1 MKYQVGDKVRYGSG
15 EWFFYG
21 TVTAVI
27 ENSINPCYRLSIDR
41 MVKKN
46 CRFSITQFEFELEA
60 DIDEREQDSLKWE
73 NLKIEYLK
81 KYFVTPTT
89 EKISDV
95 ITPEPVIVQKPITE
109 PVSIPVFAPVP
120 ESVLVPEQKEPEQKE
135 PEPEQKQG
143 RKPRQ
148 ERKPRQGRKPK
159 QEQKAEQEPI
169 PASVPEP
176 EKVATSRIQKEVKQ
190 KRKRGEAW
198 ESNFEA
204 FRNGDRS
211 KKTHAW
217 ISINRKLY
225 KSGDLSE
232 DKFEKLMEINFPF
245 EVQKLKRGPKAG
257 WGKQLELWKKGE
269 RNSLQ
274 EWRQRSVRQYVAG
287 KLSKDKIE
295 KLKEVGIL
303 K

>member
-1 MKYQVGDKVRYGSG
+1 MKYKVGDKVKYDSG
-15 EWFFYG
+15 DWLFYG

-27 ENSINPCYRLSIDR
+27 ENSINPCYRLSVDR

-60 DIDEREQDSLKWE
+60 DKEDECEQDSLKWE
-73 NLKIEYLK
+73 KIKIEYFK
-81 KYFVTPTT
+81 KYFVTPTK
-89 EKISDV
+89 EEISDV
-95 ITPEPVIVQKPITE
+95 ITQEPVFVPKPIPE
-109 PVSIPVFAPVP
+109 SILIPVSAPVLESAPVSIPVSAPVL
-120 ESVLVPEQKEPEQKE
+120 E
-135 PEPEQKQG
+135 
-143 RKPRQ
+143 
-148 ERKPRQGRKPK
+148 
-159 QEQKAEQEPI
+159 
-169 PASVPEP
+169 SVPEP
-176 EKVATSRIQKEVKQ
+176 KQPEPEVKQ
-190 KRKRGEAW
+190 KRKYRQKQKPEPASIPEPAPAPMPEPIKVETPRIGKEAKEKRKRGEAW

-204 FRNGDRS
+204 YRAGDRS

-225 KSGDLSE
+225 KTGDLSE
-232 DKFEKLMEINFPF
+232 DRFERLMEINFPF
-245 EVQKLKRGPKAG
+245 EIQKIKRGPKAG

-269 RNSLQ
+269 RNTLQ